1 MTEQTITAFAS
12 CGKDAFGARV
22 QVTAGGITQT
32 RQVLPGMGNARRLH
46 FGLGSATSGVSIKIY
61 WPDSATP
68 QTLSGDAYVNKILRV
83 SQP

>member
-1 MTEQTITAFAS
+1 MTMSEDNHFIFARFF
-12 CGKDAFGARV
+12 A
-22 QVTAGGITQT
+22 QT

-46 FGLGSATSGVSIKIY
+46 FGLGTATSGVSIKIY